1 MKSKLLSAALAAAT
15 CALASDIGAAN
26 ANTFLIYTGNNFNV
40 VGGVYTTSE
49 HVTLTIELSA
59 PLASNYTGPLPNLV
73 HWTANDGEQTIS
85 DTQFN
90 RTISLNSITTDQ
102 NGSITK
108 WKLEFNGSLS
118 LVQEIF
124 TTNDN
129 FFPPNFQQ
137 DAGEFLFPNPNFP
150 PNFGLAN
157 NIPGIWSVSAAVPG
171 PIAGAGLPGLILASG
186 GLLAWWRRRQKIT

>member
-1 MKSKLLSAALAAAT
+1 MKSKLLSAVFAAAT
-15 CALASDIGAAN
+15 CVLASDIGAAN
-26 ANTFLIYTGNNFNV
+26 ANTFLVYTGNNFNV
-40 VGGVYTTSE
+40 VNGVYTTSD

-59 PLASNYTGPLPNLV
+59 PLPSNYTGPLPNLV
-73 HWTANDGEQTIS
+73 HWTANDGEQTLS
-85 DTQFN
+85 DTQSN
-90 RTISLNSITTDQ
+90 SSISMNSITTDQ

-108 WKLEFNGSLS
+108 WTLEFNGSLS

-124 TTNDN
+124 STNEF

-157 NIPGIWSVSAAVPG
+157 NNPGSWSVPAAVPG
-171 PIAGAGLPGLILASG
+171 PIVGAGLPGLILAGG
-186 GLLAWWRRRQKIT
+186 GLLGWWRRRQRIA